1 MNQREQSEQSER
13 ELALEL
19 ELEQMLADSAQR
31 LFDNEVTTAQLEAA
45 ERGEWQSALWQTVED
60 SGLTRLFAGEDDGG
74 AAAGWQQGLPA
85 LLAASRTLAP
95 IPFIDTA
102 VCGWVLA
109 QLGIAMPDGPMALAA
124 HVGDAEAE
132 RPVARSSA
140 EGWRLDGT
148 VDVPWGRHVR
158 HVVVRAV
165 ERQPFGRAV
174 WLLAPTAACRVETSA
189 NLAGEPRD
197 RLRFDDTPSAAAVVV
212 ENPADEAMLGPVAGS
227 SQPSPLGALMRA
239 IQIAGVLERVLNQ
252 TVQYAT
258 ERIQF
263 GRPIAKFQ
271 AIQQQLAMLANE
283 VVAARMAVASACAAM
298 RAPGWDSQAMVA
310 KVICGNAAG
319 RAAAIAHQVHGAIG
333 FTHEHSLHWSTRR
346 LWSWR
351 AEYGSEAHWAREI
364 GAQAIRAGGA
374 ALWPRVTAPQAA

>member
-1 MNQREQSEQSER
+1 MNEREQEQEQ
-13 ELALEL
+13 EQGL

-31 LFDNEVTTAQLEAA
+31 LFGNEVTTAQLEAA
-45 ERGEWQSALWQTVED
+45 ERGEWQADLWRTVED

-74 AAAGWQQGLPA
+74 ADAGWQQGLPA

-124 HVGDAEAE
+124 HVGGAETE

-148 VDVPWGRHVR
+148 VEVPWGRHVR

-165 ERQPFGRAV
+165 DRQPFGRAV
-174 WLLAPTAACRVETSA
+174 WLLVPTAACRVETSA

-197 RLRFDDTPSAAAVVV
+197 RLRFDDTLSAAAVVV
-212 ENPADEAMLGPVAGS
+212 ENPADEAMLGSGASS
-227 SQPSPLGALMRA
+227 SQPLALGALMRA

-298 RAPGWDSQAMVA
+298 RAVGWEGHAMVA

-333 FTHEHSLHWSTRR
+333 FTHEHTLHWSTRR

-351 AEYGSEAHWAREI
+351 AEYGSEAYWARLI

>member
-1 MNQREQSEQSER
+1 MNDRER
-13 ELALEL
+13 NMALEL

-31 LFDNEVTTAQLEAA
+31 LFGNEVTTAQLEAA

-74 AAAGWQQGLPA
+74 AGAGWQQGLPA

-102 VCGWVLA
+102 VSGWVLA

-124 HVGDAEAE
+124 HVADAEAE

-158 HVVVRAV
+158 HVVVRAID
-165 ERQPFGRAV
+165 RQPFGRAV
-174 WLLAPTAACRVETSA
+174 WLLVPTAACRVETSA

-197 RLRFDDTPSAAAVVV
+197 RLRFDDTLAAAAVAV

-227 SQPSPLGALMRA
+227 PQPSPLGALMRS

-298 RAPGWDSQAMVA
+298 RAPGWDGSAMVA

-351 AEYGSEAHWAREI
+351 AEYGGEAHWAREI
-364 GAQAIRAGGA
+364 GARAIRAGGA

>member
-1 MNQREQSEQSER
+1 MSE
-13 ELALEL
+13 LEL

-31 LFDNEVTTAQLEAA
+31 LFANEVTTAQLEAA
-45 ERGEWQSALWQTVED
+45 ERGEWQAELWRTVED

-74 AAAGWQQGLPA
+74 ADADWQQGLPA

-102 VCGWVLA
+102 VSGWVLA
-109 QLGIAMPDGPMALAA
+109 QLGMAMPDGPIALAVPA
-124 HVGDAEAE
+124 GHADAERA
-132 RPVARSSA
+132 VARSRA
-140 EGWRLDGT
+140 EGWRLEGT
-148 VDVPWGRHVR
+148 VAVPWGRHVR
-158 HVVVRAV
+158 HVVVRAID
-165 ERQPFGRAV
+165 RQPFGRAV
-174 WLLAPTAACRVETSA
+174 WLLVPTAGCGVETSA

-197 RLRFDDTPSAAAVVV
+197 RLRFDDTLAAAAVVV
-212 ENPADEAMLGPVAGS
+212 ENPADEAMLGAVAPP

-283 VVAARMAVASACAAM
+283 VVAARMAVASACVAM
-298 RAPGWDSQAMVA
+298 RAAGWEDQAMVA

-351 AEYGSEAHWAREI
+351 AEYGSEAYWAGQI

>member
-1 MNQREQSEQSER
+1 MNEREQEQEQ
-13 ELALEL
+13 EQGL

-31 LFDNEVTTAQLEAA
+31 LFGNEVTTAQLEAA
-45 ERGEWQSALWQTVED
+45 ERGEWQADLWRTVED

-74 AAAGWQQGLPA
+74 ADAGWQQGLPA

-124 HVGDAEAE
+124 HVGGAETE

-148 VDVPWGRHVR
+148 VEVPWGRHVR

-165 ERQPFGRAV
+165 DRQPFGRAV
-174 WLLAPTAACRVETSA
+174 WLLVPTAACRVETSA

-197 RLRFDDTPSAAAVVV
+197 RLRFDDTLSAAAVVV
-212 ENPADEAMLGPVAGS
+212 EDPADEAMLGSGASS
-227 SQPSPLGALMRA
+227 SQPSGLGALMRA

-298 RAPGWDSQAMVA
+298 RAVGWEGHAMVA

-333 FTHEHSLHWSTRR
+333 FTHEHTLHWSTRR

-351 AEYGSEAHWAREI
+351 AEYGSEAYWARLI

>member
-1 MNQREQSEQSER
+1 MNQREQEQG
-13 ELALEL
+13 LEL

-31 LFDNEVTTAQLEAA
+31 LFGNEVTTAQLEAA
-45 ERGEWQSALWQTVED
+45 ERGEWQSQLWRTVED

-109 QLGIAMPDGPMALAA
+109 QLGIAMPDGPMALAV
-124 HVGDAEAE
+124 HVGGAEAE

-158 HVVVRAV
+158 HVVVRAID
-165 ERQPFGRAV
+165 RQPFGRAV
-174 WLLAPTAACRVETSA
+174 WLLVPTAGCRVETSA

-197 RLRFDDTPSAAAVVV
+197 RLRFEDAPAAAAVVV
-212 ENPADEAMLGPVAGS
+212 ENPADEAMLGSAASS
-227 SQPSPLGALMRA
+227 SQPSPLGALMRS

-263 GRPIAKFQ
+263 GRPIARFQ

-298 RAPGWDSQAMVA
+298 RAPGWDSEAMVA

-364 GAQAIRAGGA
+364 GTRAIREGGA

>member
-1 MNQREQSEQSER
+1 MNEREQEQG
-13 ELALEL
+13 LEL

-31 LFDNEVTTAQLEAA
+31 LFGNEVTTAHLEAA
-45 ERGEWQSALWQTVED
+45 ERGEWQAQLWRTVED

-74 AAAGWQQGLPA
+74 ADADWQQGLPA

-124 HVGDAEAE
+124 HVGGTESE
-132 RPVARSSA
+132 RPSARSSA

-165 ERQPFGRAV
+165 DRQPFGRAV
-174 WLLAPTAACRVETSA
+174 WLLVPTAGARVDTSV

-197 RLRFDDTPSAAAVVV
+197 RLRFDDTLAAAAVVV
-212 ENPADEAMLGPVAGS
+212 ENPADEAMLGAGASS

-263 GRPIAKFQ
+263 GRPIARFQ

-298 RAPGWDSQAMVA
+298 RAAGWEGQAMVA

-333 FTHEHSLHWSTRR
+333 FTYEHTLHWSTRR

-364 GAQAIRAGGA
+364 GTRAIREGGA

>member
-1 MNQREQSEQSER
+1 MNEREQEQEQER
-13 ELALEL
+13 GLEL

-31 LFDNEVTTAQLEAA
+31 LFGNEVTTAQLEAA
-45 ERGEWQSALWQTVED
+45 ERGEWQADLWRTVED

-74 AAAGWQQGLPA
+74 ADAGWQQGLPA

-124 HVGDAEAE
+124 HGGGAETE

-148 VDVPWGRHVR
+148 VEVPWGRHVR

-165 ERQPFGRAV
+165 DRQPFGRAV
-174 WLLAPTAACRVETSA
+174 WLLVPTAACRVETSA

-197 RLRFDDTPSAAAVVV
+197 RLRFDDTLSAAAVVV
-212 ENPADEAMLGPVAGS
+212 ENPADEAMLGSGASS
-227 SQPSPLGALMRA
+227 SQPSALGALMRA

-298 RAPGWDSQAMVA
+298 RAVGWEGHAMVA

-333 FTHEHSLHWSTRR
+333 FTHEHTLHWSTRR

-351 AEYGSEAHWAREI
+351 AEYGSEAYWARLI

>member
-1 MNQREQSEQSER
+1 MNEREQEQEQ
-13 ELALEL
+13 EQGLEL

-31 LFDNEVTTAQLEAA
+31 LFGNEVTTAQLEAA
-45 ERGEWQSALWQTVED
+45 ERGEWQAHLWRTVED

-74 AAAGWQQGLPA
+74 ADAGWQQGLPA

-124 HVGDAEAE
+124 HGGGAETE

-148 VDVPWGRHVR
+148 VEVPWGRHVR

-165 ERQPFGRAV
+165 DRQPFGRAV
-174 WLLAPTAACRVETSA
+174 WLLVPTAACRVETSA

-197 RLRFDDTPSAAAVVV
+197 RLRFDDTLSAAAVVV
-212 ENPADEAMLGPVAGS
+212 ENPADEAMLGSGASS
-227 SQPSPLGALMRA
+227 SQPSALGALMRA

-298 RAPGWDSQAMVA
+298 RAVGWEGHAMVA

-333 FTHEHSLHWSTRR
+333 FTHEHTLHWSTRR

-351 AEYGSEAHWAREI
+351 AEYGSEAYWARLI

>member
-1 MNQREQSEQSER
+1 MNER
-13 ELALEL
+13 ELEL

-31 LFDNEVTTAQLEAA
+31 LFGNEVTTAQLEAA
-45 ERGEWQSALWQTVED
+45 ERGEWQADLWRTVED

-74 AAAGWQQGLPA
+74 AAADWQQGLPA

-95 IPFIDTA
+95 VPFVDTA
-102 VCGWVLA
+102 ACGWVLA
-109 QLGIAMPDGPMALAA
+109 RLGIAMPDGPMALAA
-124 HVGDAEAE
+124 HAGTESE
-132 RPVARSSA
+132 RAVARSSA

-165 ERQPFGRAV
+165 DRQPFGRAV
-174 WLLAPTAACRVETSA
+174 WLLVPTAGCRIETGA

-197 RLRFDDTPSAAAVVV
+197 RLRFDDAPAAAAVVV
-212 ENPADEAMLGPVAGS
+212 ESPADEAMLGAGAATSQPS
-227 SQPSPLGALMRA
+227 SPSPLGALMRS

-364 GAQAIRAGGA
+364 GTRAIREGGA